1 MVRLDAD
8 QLAAPHNAGGI
19 GVTPFLSWIRAIDHE
34 GPQEG
39 GGARVLQLLDPDGN
53 RVVLSGI

>member
-1 MVRLDAD
+1 MSPIEPAIQRSLLEETDLDGAAARLVSE
-8 QLAAPHNAGGI
+8 G
-19 GVTPFLSWIRAIDHE
+19 IDHE